1 MRRIAVLLGGL
12 LAAASA
18 SAQIV
23 WIEPVHDFGAIRED
37 RGLARTVFRGVNVG
51 TDTIV
56 VLSARANCGC
66 TRPEFSRGDIP
77 PGDTVKVG
85 VAFDP
90 AGRPGRFEKKVMLT
104 TTAPSRREVLEITG
118 TVIGASSTLEKR
130 FPIEV
135 GQMRLSNTVVAL
147 GETTKGHVL
156 GGSVLIY
163 NPTDSAVIPAAA
175 HLPPYIR
182 CTFSPAEI
190 PAGEQA
196 VASLTAFTDRC
207 PQYGTVENT
216 FTLIPDIANPSATA
230 TISTVMIVHE
240 DFSRLTPEQRDNA
253 PGVSADVRSVEFGV
267 INRGGKKT
275 SRTFELTNTGRS
287 PLIIRQLHCPD
298 GCISAKAAKSEVKPG
313 KKVQVTVTL
322 DPQKL
327 PGGQPLNTTL
337 TIVTNSPADP
347 RLILRVVGE

>member
-1 MRRIAVLLGGL
+1 MRRIAALLGGL
-12 LAAASA
+12 LAAATA

-23 WIEPVHDFGAIRED
+23 WLEPVHDFGAIRED

-66 TRPEFSRGDIP
+66 TRPEFSRGNIA
-77 PGDTVKVG
+77 PGDTLKVG

-135 GQMRLSNTVVAL
+135 GQMSLSNTVVAL
-147 GETTKGHVL
+147 GETNKGHVL

-163 NPTDSAVIPAAA
+163 NPTDSTVIPAAA
-175 HLPPYIR
+175 DLPPYIR

-216 FTLIPDIANPSATA
+216 FTLIPNIADPAATA
-230 TISTVMIVHE
+230 TISTVMIIHE
-240 DFSRLTPEQRDNA
+240 DFSRLTPEQRENA
-253 PGVSADVRSVEFGV
+253 PGVRADVRSVEFGV
-267 INRGGKKT
+267 IDRRGKKT

-287 PLIIRQLHCPD
+287 PLIIRQLHSPD